1 MPKIEFKN
9 SLFLISLF
17 LLKPSFLIAQTA
29 EVKSIRG
36 VVQDT
41 KSAPL
46 SYVNVFLQ
54 NSYDGGVS
62 DSRGYFEILT
72 KKTGRRFLLPL

>member
-17 LLKPSFLIAQTA
+17 LLKPSFVIAQTA

-54 NSYDGGVS
+54 NSYDGGWFSGMLIFRVAIS
-62 DSRGYFEILT
+62 A
-72 KKTGRRFLLPL
+72 KTFRWE

>member
-9 SLFLISLF
+9 SLFLLSLF
-17 LLKPSFLIAQTA
+17 LLKSSSVIAQTA
-29 EVKSIRG
+29 EVESIRG

-54 NSYDGGVS
+54 NSYDGG
-62 DSRGYFEILT
+62 GFPEC
-72 KKTGRRFLLPL
+72 